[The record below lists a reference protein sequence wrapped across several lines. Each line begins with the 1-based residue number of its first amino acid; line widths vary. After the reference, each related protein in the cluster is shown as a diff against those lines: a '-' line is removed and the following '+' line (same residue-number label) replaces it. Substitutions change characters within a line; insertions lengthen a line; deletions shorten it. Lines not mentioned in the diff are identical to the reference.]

1 MSALVRVVD
10 TSVIVAAFASW
21 HEYHDR
27 ARVALDDGARLIDHC
42 ALETYSVL
50 TRLPPPHRS
59 SGELVRDFL
68 RSRFTEPYL
77 RLDARA
83 YREFVLELPER
94 GITGGAAYDAL
105 VAATARAHSA
115 DLITCDR
122 RAAPTYERFGVAV
135 VLLV

>member
-1 MSALVRVVD
+1 MRTVD
-10 TSVIVAAFASW
+10 TSVVVAAFASW

-27 ARVALDDGARLIDHC
+27 ARTVLDGGARLIDHC

-59 SGELVRDFL
+59 AGEIVRDFL
-68 RSRFTEPYL
+68 RLRFNEPYL

-83 YREFVLELPER
+83 YREFALGLPER
-94 GITGGAAYDAL
+94 GVTGGAAYDAL
-105 VAATARAHSA
+105 VAATAIAHSA

-122 RAAPTYERFGVAV
+122 RAAPIYESFGVRV
-135 VLLV
+135 VFLA

>member
-1 MSALVRVVD
+1 VRAVD
-10 TSVIVAAFASW
+10 TSVVVAAFASW

-27 ARVALDDGARLIDHC
+27 ARIVLDDGAQLIEHC

-59 SGELVRDFL
+59 AGEVVRDFL
-68 RSRFTEPYL
+68 RLRFTKPYV
-77 RLDARA
+77 RLDTRA

-94 GITGGAAYDAL
+94 GITGGAAFDAL
-105 VAATARAHSA
+105 VAATAAEHSA

-122 RAAPTYERFGVAV
+122 RAAPTYESFGVRV
-135 VLLV
+135 VFLA